1 MNSNLDDTLKLSLQ
15 EYESSAA
22 LSSSAAPASAMG
34 ASDRELDEA
43 TRESEMAAIQAD
55 LIAKA
60 KQVSEEDLVKHAIEA
75 SLETLPP
82 GTHDAAFDEQV
93 SAAIQASLGHF
104 GSSDGVAAGTTLAAA
119 SEGDYDEQM
128 RLALELS
135 TQEYHGDRLPAGHGA
150 NSTGDLGALNFNMIP
165 ESDEDDELQRAIQAS
180 LQQS

>member
-1 MNSNLDDTLKLSLQ
+1 MNSNLDETLKLSLQ

-22 LSSSAAPASAMG
+22 VSSSSAAPASAAVA

-60 KQVSEEDLVKHAIEA
+60 KQVSEEDLVKQAIEA

-82 GTHDAAFDEQV
+82 GTHDLDFDEQV

-104 GSSDGVAAGTTLAAA
+104 GSISDGAAAATTAAAGDAN
-119 SEGDYDEQM
+119 DYDEQI

-135 TQEYHGDRLPAGHGA
+135 TQEYHGEQVTASQGA
-150 NSTGDLGALNFNMIP
+150 NDLGFNMMIP
-165 ESDEDDELQRAIQAS
+165 GSDEDDELQRAIQAS